1 MDYKIGF
8 IISEFLPTKKI
19 VLKSIQNLDASKVK
33 IYKVP
38 VYSAKR
44 ESNNRLLLRIL
55 RETSFRY
62 VSFKIFDTLFVR
74 FCRKITNRR
83 IDNYAKKRGIQI
95 KSLKI
100 EFSDINNEII
110 NDEIDILV
118 LSTNQIVPLST
129 LQSPKLAAINV
140 HLAKLPEYGGL
151 FNQFWMMLNNEEKG
165 YACVHIASKNLDA
178 GKVLLED
185 FIQINKSDSLLA
197 TYIKT
202 AELAGDLLYQ
212 FLSNPSKYLNV
223 DLIEEKTP
231 AIRGLPTS
239 EDMKKFKVESNKL
252 IKFSDFFTV
261 EIF

>member
-110 NDEIDILV
+110 NDEKFSIQKKSFGQNNFLK
-118 LSTNQIVPLST
+118 LSIGKKKHIKI
-129 LQSPKLAAINV
+129 KLA
-140 HLAKLPEYGGL
+140 
-151 FNQFWMMLNNEEKG
+151 
-165 YACVHIASKNLDA
+165 
-178 GKVLLED
+178 
-185 FIQINKSDSLLA
+185 
-197 TYIKT
+197 
-202 AELAGDLLYQ
+202 
-212 FLSNPSKYLNV
+212 
-223 DLIEEKTP
+223 
-231 AIRGLPTS
+231 
-239 EDMKKFKVESNKL
+239 
-252 IKFSDFFTV
+252 
-261 EIF
+261 